1 MCQGLDTVLM
11 KAPSCSEVPVVYR
24 QHKSNNVLDLKKG
37 ETRTFESY
45 LTASTNNWNQPRHQL
60 IITLNKDNT
69 KAKSLYKIRN
79 DKGEFQV
86 TFKRGT
92 TFYIE
97 NVEAFYDDGEKY
109 RRIWMKEL

>member
-1 MCQGLDTVLM
+1 M
-11 KAPSCSEVPVVYR
+11 
-24 QHKSNNVLDLKKG
+24 
-37 ETRTFESY
+37 
-45 LTASTNNWNQPRHQL
+45 
-60 IITLNKDNT
+60 
-69 KAKSLYKIRN
+69 RN

-97 NVEAFYDDGEKY
+97 NVESFYDDGEKY